1 MTRVLMVV
9 SAADSLVLAD
19 GTEHPTG
26 YWAEEVAAS
35 HETLAAAGVGIDV
48 ATPGGRT
55 PTVDKLSLSEQGGV
69 QPEDAER
76 FRAYLETLGDQL
88 AHPLTLADI
97 DPSAYD
103 AVYIPG
109 GHAPMTDLVADP
121 ALAAILA
128 ATDSAGRPVVA
139 LCHGVAGLLAATG
152 GASGE
157 GGWRFAGRRM
167 TGFTDTEE
175 QQGGYGDTIPYSVE
189 QRMRTA
195 GGIVETGEP
204 WSDTVVVDGT
214 LITGQNPQSS
224 VSTAK
229 ALLERLA

>member
-9 SAADSLVLAD
+9 SAADKLVLAD
-19 GTEHPTG
+19 GSEHPTG

-35 HETLAAAGVGIDV
+35 HETLTAAGVDV
-48 ATPGGRT
+48 DIATPGGRT
-55 PTVDKLSLSEQGGV
+55 PTVDDLSLSDKGGV
-69 QPEDAER
+69 DPEDADR
-76 FRAYLETLGDQL
+76 FRAYLATLEAELGK
-88 AHPLTLADI
+88 PLSLDDV

-109 GHAPMTDLVADP
+109 GHAPMADLVDDP
-121 ALAAILA
+121 ELAAIVS

-139 LCHGVAGLLAATG
+139 LCHGVAGLL
-152 GASGE
+152 GAKGE
-157 GGWRFAGRRM
+157 DGWLFGGRRM

-175 QQGGYGDTIPYSVE
+175 QQGGYGDAIPYSVE
-189 QRMRTA
+189 QRMREA
-195 GGIVETGEP
+195 GGVIETGEP

-229 ALLERLA
+229 ALLARLG